1 MIVAHNRG
9 SLRGQL
15 RVNEPMSKHTS
26 WRVGGCADNFY
37 VPADIADLSMYLN
50 SLSAEEPVYW
60 LGLGSNM
67 LVRDGGVRGC
77 VIATSRALSRLQMV
91 GEHRVRVEA
100 GVAGAKVARF
110 TVDRGLTGAQ
120 FLAGIPGTMG
130 GALAMNAGA
139 FGGETWDIVDK
150 VETIDRQGRVRNRMH
165 SDFEIGYR
173 RVTGPKG
180 EWFVAA
186 HLQLAEGDAVEGKA
200 NIRTLLAKRGE
211 TQPTQIPN
219 AGSVFKNPPGD
230 YAARLIEASG
240 MKGLCVGK
248 ACVSQVHANFIV
260 NTGGATAA
268 DIEELMQC
276 VQEGVEKQQGVS
288 LETEVRIVGEANGTS

>member
-1 MIVAHNRG
+1 MIVAHKKG

-15 RVNEPMSKHTS
+15 RVDEPMSRHTS
-26 WRVGGCADNFY
+26 WRVGGCADYFY
-37 VPADIADLSMYLN
+37 VPADIADLAMYLN
-50 SLSAEEPVYW
+50 SLPTERPVYW

-67 LVRDGGVRGC
+67 LVRDGGIRGC
-77 VIATSRALSRLQMV
+77 VIATSGALNRLQMV

-110 TVDRGLTGAQ
+110 TVGHGLTGAQ

-150 VETIDRQGRVRNRMH
+150 VETIDRQGRVRNRMR
-165 SDFEIGYR
+165 SEFKIGYR
-173 RVTGPKG
+173 HITGPAD

-186 HLQLAEGDAVEGKA
+186 HLRLTQGDVTEGKA
-200 NIRTLLAKRGE
+200 NIRILLAKRDQ
-211 TQPTQIPN
+211 TQPTQIAN

-240 MKGLCVGK
+240 MKGLCVGT

-260 NTGGATAA
+260 NTGSATAA
-268 DIEELMQC
+268 DIEDLMQR
-276 VQEGVEKQQGVS
+276 VRKGVEQQQGVA
-288 LETEVRIVGEANGTS
+288 LETEVRIVGEA